1 MRLAWI
7 AAVAAFSMA
16 FPALLATKA
25 AAEMTGQAMIL
36 PVDPDPLVVETETG
50 ERRFTVEIADD
61 GYQRAAGLM
70 FRTWMRDDHGMLF
83 VFERMKHLSF
93 WMKNTPMP
101 LDLLFAD
108 KSGRIIAIMA
118 GEPFSL
124 APIAPAAPGQFVLEL
139 KAGTAQKAGI
149 AAGDRMR
156 HPRIEAAAGAP

>member
-36 PVDPDPLVVETETG
+36 PVDPDPLVVETKTG
-50 ERRFTVEIADD
+50 ERRFTVEVADD
-61 GYQRAAGLM
+61 GYERAAGLM
-70 FRTWMRDDHGMLF
+70 FRTRMRDDHGMLF
-83 VFERMKHLSF
+83 VFERTQYLSF

-108 KSGRIIAIMA
+108 KGGRIVAIMA
-118 GEPFSL
+118 GEPFSI
-124 APIAPAAPGQFVLEL
+124 APIAPAVPARFVLEL

-156 HPRIEAAAGAP
+156 HPRVEAAAGKP